1 MSTCLPKPAAA
12 ARAPGLGSF
21 GVFSMSGRGSGSGPP
36 PPGGSYQAGPGLGDV
51 IMHATSA
58 LGVRRARN
66 ATNAPSGSTTCF
78 PGAALTCDAARHR
91 RS

>member
-36 PPGGSYQAGPGLGDV
+36 PPGGSYQVGPGLGDV

-58 LGVRRARN
+58 LRVPPRAKCHERAERLN
-66 ATNAPSGSTTCF
+66 NLFSRGRAGM
-78 PGAALTCDAARHR
+78 
-91 RS
+91 

>member
-58 LGVRRARN
+58 LGV
-66 ATNAPSGSTTCF
+66 PSGSTTCF